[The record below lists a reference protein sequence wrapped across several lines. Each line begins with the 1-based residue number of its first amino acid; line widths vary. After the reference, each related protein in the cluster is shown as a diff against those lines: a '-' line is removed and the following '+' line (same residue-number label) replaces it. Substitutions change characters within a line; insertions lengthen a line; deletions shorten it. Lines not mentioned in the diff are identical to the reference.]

1 MISCRFIHHG
11 ERMVNGLFFGSKDH
25 DEMKKLKFS
34 MIAYYAVIIIGITIF
49 ISFSTINKTD
59 DVLKTKVG
67 ELTNH
72 LNVQMQMN
80 MDSYL
85 SRVETMATL
94 VFTEKETYTYDA
106 TDSGMDEY
114 DALNIE
120 NEISDRLYSICLME
134 NFVDFSIIYS
144 NNHTVG
150 KLSNNT
156 KDLFGDRLYEDLSA
170 VVNRVRTKDGWMAGY
185 SGNYNR
191 IYYVKRVNDNAI
203 LVTSFYTTEL
213 ESVFEHP
220 GGISD
225 ITIRLVDRDDVMLY
239 SSEDGMT
246 GSVMRNDIRERI
258 NGLDSSTFVD
268 DTYLITVSRCGD
280 DWRVI
285 CSVPTQVML
294 EEQTSVQLFILTIG
308 VVAAIIAI
316 ALSMMLSFGISN
328 SVDKTFTVLNNKA
341 QVDQL
346 TGIYNKRSFETKVES
361 ALKHA
366 RRNTYFAVI
375 LFDVDNF
382 KSVNDTYGHDFGDK
396 VLAGAGE
403 IMRKTF
409 RSDDYLGRL
418 GGDEFCVFMTLSAYM
433 TREECVNLVGKK
445 ASELCRAFDTHR
457 FEEKPDF
464 KVSISAG
471 AAIYPFN
478 GSSFSSLYKAAD
490 GVLYISKKKGKNTF
504 TICEEDSK

>member
-1 MISCRFIHHG
+1 
-11 ERMVNGLFFGSKDH
+11 MVNGLLFGNKRH
-25 DEMKKLKFS
+25 DEMRKLKFS
-34 MIAYYAVIIIGITIF
+34 MIVYYSIIIIGITVF
-49 ISFSTINKTD
+49 ISLGTLNKTD
-59 DVLKTKVG
+59 DALKSKVG

-85 SRVETMATL
+85 SRIETMATL

-106 TDSGMDEY
+106 TDDSVDEY

-120 NEISDRLYSICLME
+120 NEISARLYSICLME

-144 NNHTVG
+144 NEHVVG

-170 VVNRVRTKDGWMAGY
+170 IINRERTQDGWMAGY
-185 SGNYNR
+185 NGDYTR
-191 IYYVKRVNDNAI
+191 IYYAKRVNANAV

-220 GGISD
+220 DGISD
-225 ITIRLVDRDDVMLY
+225 ITIRLVDNNDVMLY
-239 SSEDGMT
+239 SSENGRT
-246 GSVMRNDIRERI
+246 GTTMRDDIREKI
-258 NGLDSSTFVD
+258 IGLESSTFID
-268 DTYLITVSRCGD
+268 DDYLITVSRCGD

-285 CSVPTQVML
+285 CSVPTQDIL

-308 VVAAIIAI
+308 VVATIIAI

-346 TGIYNKRSFETKVES
+346 TGIYNKRSFETKVD
-361 ALKHA
+361 AFLKRA
-366 RRNTYFAVI
+366 DQAAYFAVI
-375 LFDVDNF
+375 LFDLDNF
-382 KSVNDTYGHDFGDK
+382 KSVNDSYGHVFGDK

-409 RSDDYLGRL
+409 RSDDSLGRL
-418 GGDEFCVFMTLSAYM
+418 GGDEFCIFMPMKADMS
-433 TREECVNLVGKK
+433 EEESLDLISRKC
-445 ASELCRAFDTHR
+445 SELCDAFAAYD
-457 FEEKPDF
+457 FSGNQDF
-464 KVSISAG
+464 KVTISAG
-471 AAIYPFN
+471 VAIYPQHGNSFN
-478 GSSFSSLYKAAD
+478 ALYKTAD
-490 GVLYISKKKGKNTF
+490 SALYVSKKKGKNMF
-504 TICEEDSK
+504 TIYGEESK

>member
-1 MISCRFIHHG
+1 MAG
-11 ERMVNGLFFGSKDH
+11 AFFGNSRH
-25 DEMKKLKFS
+25 DEMRKLKFS

-94 VFTEKETYTYDA
+94 IFTEKETYTYDA
-106 TDSGMDEY
+106 TDKNIEKY

-120 NEISDRLYSICLME
+120 NAISEKLYSICLME
-134 NFVDFSIIYS
+134 NFVDFSIVYS
-144 NNHTVG
+144 NEHTVG

-170 VVNRVRTKDGWMAGY
+170 IINRARTQDGWMAGY

-191 IYYVKRVNDNAI
+191 IYYVKKVNDNAI

-220 GGISD
+220 GGIAD
-225 ITIRLVDRDDVMLY
+225 VTIRLVDNHDMMLY
-239 SSEDGMT
+239 SSEDGET
-246 GSVMRNDIRERI
+246 GTALGDDIRERI
-258 NGLDSSTFVD
+258 SGLEASTFID
-268 DTYLITVSRCGD
+268 DTYLITVNRCGD

-285 CSVPTQVML
+285 CSVPTQIIL
-294 EEQTSVQLFILTIG
+294 REQTSVQLFILTVG
-308 VVAAIIAI
+308 VVAAVIAI
-316 ALSMMLSFGISN
+316 LLSMMLSFGISN
-328 SVDKTFTVLNNKA
+328 SVDKEMTVLNKKA
-341 QVDQL
+341 QIDQL
-346 TGIYNKRSFETKVES
+346 TGVYNKRSFETKVDTF
-361 ALKHA
+361 LKQADRDAH
-366 RRNTYFAVI
+366 FAVI
-375 LFDVDNF
+375 LFDIDNF
-382 KSVNDTYGHDFGDK
+382 KSVNDTYGHAFGDK

-403 IMRKTF
+403 IMKRTF

-418 GGDEFCVFMTLSAYM
+418 GGDEFCVFMPI
-433 TREECVNLVGKK
+433 K
-445 ASELCRAFDTHR
+445 AGMSDEDRRDLIGRKCTELCDAFTAGD
-457 FEEKPDF
+457 FGGAPDF
-464 KVSISAG
+464 QVTISAG
-471 AAIYPFN
+471 VAVYPQN
-478 GSSFSSLYKAAD
+478 GSSFNALYKAAD
-490 GVLYISKKKGKNTF
+490 SALYVSKRKGKNTF
-504 TICEEDSK
+504 SVYEEEHP